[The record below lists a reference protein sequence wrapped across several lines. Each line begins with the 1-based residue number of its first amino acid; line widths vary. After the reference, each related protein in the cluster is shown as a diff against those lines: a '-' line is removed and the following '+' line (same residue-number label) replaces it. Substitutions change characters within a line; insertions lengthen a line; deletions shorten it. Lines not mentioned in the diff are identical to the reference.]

1 MLKISLSTVYKMRY
15 IMLRKISLVTP
26 LSEKSRMLKS
36 THSRGVICFPYHQH
50 EFQGQL
56 IIANVS
62 NGHHYLTRGQTSL
75 EFDGLVISVSVDRA
89 MV

>member
-1 MLKISLSTVYKMRY
+1 
-15 IMLRKISLVTP
+15 MLRKILWLPRCLKEPHVEKYSLAGGDLFSLP
-26 LSEKSRMLKS
+26 
-36 THSRGVICFPYHQH
+36 PAW
-50 EFQGQL
+50 FQGQL